1 MYDELA
7 SELNSSSLYNNTGTS
22 LNTTFSHI
30 LPSTST
36 LSSSTISH
44 TSTSLSTTHHD
55 QATSHPLVVIAT
67 SSVKKTSS
75 SSIAIALP
83 TPTTSTLRVITVATD
98 AVNKAK
104 EITLPTNSVKIFAST
119 WPELSEGVLH
129 HV

>member
-1 MYDELA
+1 M
-7 SELNSSSLYNNTGTS
+7 S
-22 LNTTFSHI
+22 TTFSHI
-30 LPSTST
+30 LPSTSSS
-36 LSSSTISH
+36 SSSTISH
-44 TSTSLSTTHHD
+44 TSTLLSTTHHD

-75 SSIAIALP
+75 SSIAMALP
-83 TPTTSTLRVITVATD
+83 TPTTSTLQVITVATD
-98 AVNKAK
+98 AVNKTK